1 MSGDE
6 REVGVVRASGVW
18 GQGNSVRGLFVN
30 RQGLVRARVRLDG
43 LVREEKVIFEI
54 LS

>member
-1 MSGDE
+1 MSGRE
-6 REVGVVRASGVW
+6 GEVGVVRVSAVW
-18 GQGNSVRGLFVN
+18 GQGSSVRGLFVN
-30 RQGLVRARVRLDG
+30 SQGLVRARVWLDG